1 MWYVGRNGRQ
11 EGPVSDEQLRA
22 MVRDGSLQREDLVWR
37 EGMADWQP
45 AKAIPELDF
54 STAPSYVTPPPPPT
68 AAPPPSSPYAPP
80 QSQYAPYVPPPAF
93 GGAGVDIPNYMPWA
107 IAATLLCC
115 MPGGIVSIIYASRAN
130 SAKARGDYAEAST
143 AAGQAKTWLIVSVVL
158 GLAVTVIAIL
168 ANLAELANTR

>member
-1 MWYVGRNGRQ
+1 
-11 EGPVSDEQLRA
+11 

-37 EGMADWQP
+37 DGMANWQP
-45 AKAIPELDF
+45 AKTIPELDF
-54 STAPSYVTPPPPPT
+54 SSAPPSVTPP
-68 AAPPPSSPYAPP
+68 PPPSSPYAPP